1 MARRTSQ
8 TITDHVTCDICGK
21 EWDEDVTRRKIDDDK
36 DDMCPECHSANI
48 VNTSGCD
55 LCTDC
60 GYSACPVG

>member
-36 DDMCPECHSANI
+36 DDMCPECTEAYNAWKFQRKKEANKLAL
-48 VNTSGCD
+48 D
-55 LCTDC
+55 
-60 GYSACPVG
+60 